1 MYLRSEEISI
11 CQFRNEISTTTTMQE
26 LLLPNKM
33 KHLILRID
41 NGWIKYR
48 MGGKQGMHPIGD
60 DLAFET
66 INYLVSIIK
75 PESYEIEK

>member
-1 MYLRSEEISI
+1 
-11 CQFRNEISTTTTMQE
+11 
-26 LLLPNKM
+26 
-33 KHLILRID
+33 
-41 NGWIKYR
+41 
-48 MGGKQGMHPIGD
+48 MGEKRGMHPIGD

>member
-1 MYLRSEEISI
+1 
-11 CQFRNEISTTTTMQE
+11 
-26 LLLPNKM
+26 M

-48 MGGKQGMHPIGD
+48 MGEKQGMHPIGD